1 MKKKIFVAFVLVA
14 IVPAV
19 ITILAANMF
28 ARKELEEVRERNAKA
43 GLARLDADIV
53 VDLAA
58 MGSAAKNEA
67 DNSRWRRLF
76 LRRRQLG
83 SVFQAQLIEQLGDRS
98 NAAGWDFSAVIDTS
112 GVVLAR
118 GDRPSSFGDTV
129 DYRSVFATRSIT
141 RATAAA
147 VPPFL
152 PVWGTGGLL
161 GIAPITHE
169 EKTLAYLLVG
179 KPFTADNLRGWVGGW
194 AIPAMIVGSQQVLN
208 QTLDVPE
215 EQLSAEMFAEI
226 YYGPAVSSVY
236 LSGRRY
242 LVGRKQLTAPESGKP
257 PLMVMLFFDS
267 APVDAATAKLFYSML
282 AAGGLG
288 LLLALLCG
296 GLVARLLTRPMDDII
311 EAAGRISDGEWD
323 ADVISFSKGD
333 AGRMA
338 DAFNRMIHDLR
349 RSRDRLIQTERLGAW
364 RDAARKVAHE
374 IKNPLSPIQVSAED
388 LVSAYKPNDPN
399 FEQVL
404 RQSTKTISE
413 EVAAIKRFVDEFAS
427 FARTPRPVFN
437 RFDVKDL
444 LVEAASAFPTENN
457 QGRIAVDTTR
467 SLTISGDRELLRQA
481 LVNVIKNGLEAGGP
495 DGTITI
501 TVVDND
507 ENVQIIVDDTGPG
520 ISAEM
525 KDKLFRPY
533 ATDKPGGTG
542 LGLVIVQ
549 GIAVDHGGTVMVRE
563 NPEHGARVIVQLP
576 KNPLPAEDR

>member
-1 MKKKIFVAFVLVA
+1 MKKKIFIAFVAVA

-28 ARKELEEVRERNAKA
+28 ARLELEEIRRHNATT

-53 VDLAA
+53 KDLAA
-58 MGSAAKNEA
+58 MGSAAKNEVL
-67 DNSRWRRLF
+67 NSRWRRMF

-98 NAAGWDFSAVIDTS
+98 TQAGWDFSAVIDTF

-129 DYRSVFATRSIT
+129 DYRAVFGTQSIT
-141 RATAAA
+141 KPTAAA
-147 VPPFL
+147 VAPFL

-161 GIAPITHE
+161 AIAPITHQ

-179 KPFTADNLRGWVGGW
+179 KPFTANNLREWVGGW
-194 AIPAMIVGSQQVLN
+194 AIPAMIVNSQQVLN
-208 QTLDVPE
+208 QTPDVPE
-215 EQLSAEMFAEI
+215 EQLSQAMFAEI
-226 YYGPAVSSVY
+226 YYGPSVSSVH
-236 LSGRRY
+236 LTGRRF
-242 LVGRKQLTAPESGKP
+242 LVGRKQLTSTNSGRP
-257 PLMVMLFFDS
+257 PLMVLLFFDS
-267 APVDAATAKLFYSML
+267 ASVDAATAKLFYSML

-288 LLLALLCG
+288 LLLAILCG
-296 GLVARLLTRPMDDII
+296 GLVARLLTKPMDDII
-311 EAAGRISDGEWD
+311 EAAGRISAGEWD

-338 DAFNRMIHDLR
+338 DAFNRMIGDLR

-399 FEQVL
+399 FENVL
-404 RQSTKTISE
+404 RQSVKTISE

-437 RFDVKDL
+437 QFDLKDL
-444 LVEAASAFPTENN
+444 LTETAAAFPAENK

-467 SLTISGDRELLRQA
+467 SLVIKGDPELLRQA
-481 LVNVIKNGLEAGGP
+481 LINLIKNGLEAGGP
-495 DGTITI
+495 DGSI
-501 TVVDND
+501 TVTVID
-507 ENVQIIVDDTGPG
+507 EDETVQIIVDDTGSG
-520 ISAEM
+520 ISKEM
-525 KDKLFRPY
+525 KDKLFTPY
-533 ATDKPGGTG
+533 ATDKSGGTG

-549 GIAVDHGGTVMVRE
+549 GIVADHGGTVTVRE
-563 NPEHGARVIVQLP
+563 SPERGARFVMQLP
-576 KNPLPAEDR
+576 QDPPPLEDR